1 MTFRQK
7 ESTPDRLSR
16 KRRTERRIH
25 ECKECRCGI
34 RCAIHWTA
42 GGTGLRGVVESTAGH
57 RRSRSVAYA
66 NWCRPFPGVPPM
78 RCCRHRRTIF
88 QRWRFAFDWVLSAH
102 RVCNTGWKGLD
113 PGRISGMLA
122 HAIPRGVL
130 RASTLPLPTMDP
142 NTSFRNVT
150 LFACGFPSSPWR
162 EVPWNV

>member
-25 ECKECRCGI
+25 ECKECHCGI

-66 NWCRPFPGVPPM
+66 NWCRPFLGVPPM
-78 RCCRHRRTIF
+78 RCCRHCRTIF
-88 QRWRFAFDWVLSAH
+88 QRWRFAFDRVLSAH
-102 RVCNTGWKGLD
+102 RVCSTSWKASIREGCRGCWHVQYQEGCCERQRCRCLRWI
-113 PGRISGMLA
+113 RIRL
-122 HAIPRGVL
+122 
-130 RASTLPLPTMDP
+130 
-142 NTSFRNVT
+142 FRNVT
-150 LFACGFPSSPWR
+150 LFAYGFPSSPWR